1 MIKIVRAAIFD
12 LDGVIVDTARYHYLA
27 WKRLAKE
34 NGFDFTEADNERL
47 KGVSRMASLEI
58 LLEIG
63 GLVRTAAEKE
73 ELAARKNLRYREL
86 IDALTPADVLPGA
99 LALAERL
106 RSAGARLALASASRN
121 ALTIVERL
129 ALGRLFECIVDGHQV
144 TRAKPDPEIF
154 LRAAAGLRLPAAA
167 CVVFEDAAAG
177 VAAAH
182 AAGMRCVAV
191 GDAGV
196 LGQADWV
203 VPSLARFDPNLI
215 LT

>member
-1 MIKIVRAAIFD
+1 MRVAGSIFD
-12 LDGVIVDTARYHYLA
+12 LDGVLVDTARCHYEA
-27 WKRLAKE
+27 WRRLARE
-34 NGFDFTEADNERL
+34 LGFDLSAHDNERL

-63 GLVRTAAEKE
+63 GLVRTAADKE
-73 ELAARKNLRYREL
+73 ELAGRKNQRYREL
-86 IDALTPADVLPGA
+86 IEALTQADVLPGA
-99 LALAERL
+99 LALVERL
-106 RSAGARLALASASRN
+106 RDAGVRLALASASRN

-129 ALGRLFECIVDGHQV
+129 ALGRLFECIIDGHQV
-144 TRAKPDPEIF
+144 THAKPDPEIF
-154 LRAAAGLRLPAAA
+154 LRAAAGLHLPAAA

-177 VAAAH
+177 IAAAH

-196 LGQADWV
+196 LGQADWI